1 MSASHAT
8 PPSLCYGFL
17 NKFHLLHG
25 HLLHDQKFYGHM
37 YPGQLLL
44 RPLPLDIQSLTKI
57 WSAVPEKWLL
67 GQMLPGQMSP
77 GQMLHEQMLHGQ
89 LLPGQVFIGQILT
102 RFGQS
107 STTSVVKN
115 WSITPEIW
123 LPGQV
128 SLEQL
133 SLGQMSME
141 QMLQGHMSRYIIL
154 HWAEKNNILAYLN
167 PFLEASKVRL
177 FTGW

>member
-133 SLGQMSME
+133 SLGQMSLG
-141 QMLQGHMSRYIIL
+141 QMLQGQISRDIIPYWTKKL
-154 HWAEKNNILAYLN
+154 T
-167 PFLEASKVRL
+167 S
-177 FTGW
+177 

>member
-57 WSAVPEKWLL
+57 WSAVPEKWLQ
-67 GQMLPGQMSP
+67 GQMLPGHMSP
-77 GQMLHEQMLHGQ
+77 GQMLHEQMLYGQ
-89 LLPGQVFIGQILT
+89 LLPGQLFIGQILT

-133 SLGQMSME
+133 SLGQMSLG
-141 QMLQGHMSRYIIL
+141 QMLQGQISRDIIPYCVKKL
-154 HWAEKNNILAYLN
+154 T
-167 PFLEASKVRL
+167 S
-177 FTGW
+177 

>member
-77 GQMLHEQMLHGQ
+77 GQMLHELMLHGQ
-89 LLPGQVFIGQILT
+89 LFPGQVLIGQTLT

-133 SLGQMSME
+133 SMGQMSLGQMLKG
-141 QMLQGHMSRYIIL
+141 QISRDIIPYWTKKL
-154 HWAEKNNILAYLN
+154 T
-167 PFLEASKVRL
+167 S
-177 FTGW
+177 

>member
-89 LLPGQVFIGQILT
+89 LLPGQVLIGQILT

-128 SLEQL
+128 SIEQL
-133 SLGQMSME
+133 SMGQMSLGQM
-141 QMLQGHMSRYIIL
+141 LQGQISRDIIPYWTKKL
-154 HWAEKNNILAYLN
+154 T
-167 PFLEASKVRL
+167 S
-177 FTGW
+177 